1 MKRPNRDH
9 PIFEFSLRFP
19 LVRQPVH
26 LVNFIDNRCC
36 ISCLVSLLMLF
47 YFTIFILLNFF
58 HIIGSK
64 RKRTNHHV
72 KCPFV
77 NKLKSPYLKKGL
89 LDFGDYSHSIVA
101 TFLSFQNQF
110 AFWPCSTAPT
120 SHSANKLILK
130 CFVAR

>member
-9 PIFEFSLRFP
+9 PIFEFSRRFP

-26 LVNFIDNRCC
+26 LVNFVDNRCC
-36 ISCLVSLLMLF
+36 FSCLVSLLMLF

-58 HIIGSK
+58 HITESK

-77 NKLKSPYLKKGL
+77 NKLKSPYLKDFLNLVTIPARSLRLSYLFKISLLSGL
-89 LDFGDYSHSIVA
+89 V
-101 TFLSFQNQF
+101 
-110 AFWPCSTAPT
+110 P
-120 SHSANKLILK
+120 
-130 CFVAR
+130 